1 MQLKDISVSTIPGA
15 LSTLE
20 ALCDYALY
28 KSTFTS
34 QQVSLAVLSDLCVDY
49 IDYLVIN
56 YSEVDNHLSHIKIH
70 KAAGPEAS
78 QNGFSVTSHCIN
90 SNTSHKWMVVLDK
103 RGSVRALFV
112 DFIADHNV
120 LYSKLKNFNIPHN
133 LLKWFAL
140 YLLLS
145 AFSKAVMRF
154 PLGKHSVVECLY
166 VVHSPEGIHV
176 KAAREVYKFVND
188 NHSLRTDTS
197 VSF

>member
-1 MQLKDISVSTIPGA
+1 MVKDWLMP
-15 LSTLE
+15 LLE
-20 ALCDYALY
+20 PFLNKNQFRCCPVR
-28 KSTFTS
+28 S
-34 QQVSLAVLSDLCVDY
+34 
-49 IDYLVIN
+49 
-56 YSEVDNHLSHIKIH
+56 
-70 KAAGPEAS
+70 GPPVHHA
-78 QNGFSVTSHCIN
+78 CIN
-90 SNTSHKWMVVLDK
+90 SNTSHKWMVVFDK

-120 LYSKLKNFNIPHN
+120 LFSKLKNFNIPHN